1 MPSPA
6 FYFDNFQEA
15 RGGIA
20 KGSGA
25 EDMAVAASRWAPP
38 ARGTEEFFFVVTP
51 RPGGTFP
58 DQMEQ
63 VFAQYEDT
71 LRGVGLDASSL
82 TTATVFLSDSANQEA
97 GLRDHAGFAR
107 MIYGDGAVTVVQQP
121 PASGKIGLLAYHVR
135 RPAGAE
141 VRMGLTVAGA
151 KAQASALSVAAEP
164 YRFTYLKN
172 LLSRDGT
179 DAASQAEDLLGF
191 AGHCAQSNGVALAE
205 VVRTWLYVND
215 VDANYGA
222 LSEAR
227 NRVFARH
234 GIDTAT
240 GFPASTGI
248 EGRSADHRDVIMLDL
263 VAIRGLQPGQCRGM
277 AAPGFMNPT
286 VEYGVTFER
295 GREVVYGDRRHLY
308 VSGTASIDESGK
320 ILHLGDVRRQTRRAI
335 DNVAA
340 LLGNS
345 GAGLADMRHLIV
357 YLRDM
362 ADAETVEA
370 VVAATALAAV
380 PRIIV
385 RAPVCRP
392 GWLVEMEGMAI
403 DGRGE
408 PRFAAF

>member
-1 MPSPA
+1 
-6 FYFDNFQEA
+6 
-15 RGGIA
+15 
-20 KGSGA
+20 
-25 EDMAVAASRWAPP
+25 MAVAASRWAPP
-38 ARGTEEFFFVVTP
+38 ARGTEEFYFVVTP
-51 RPGGTFP
+51 RPGGGFSG
-58 DQMEQ
+58 QMDQ

-71 LRGVGLDASSL
+71 IASIGLDASSL

-97 GLRDHAGFAR
+97 ALRDHAGFAR
-107 MIYGDGAVTVVQQP
+107 MIYGDCAVTVLQQP

-172 LLSRDGT
+172 LLSREGA

-191 AGHCAQSNGVALAE
+191 AGQCAQSNGIALAE
-205 VVRTWLYVND
+205 VVRTWLYIND
-215 VDANYGA
+215 VDAHYGA
-222 LSEAR
+222 ISDAR
-227 NRVFARH
+227 NRVFARY
-234 GIDTAT
+234 GIDTRT

-295 GREVVYGDRRHLY
+295 GREVVYGDRRHFY
-308 VSGTASIDESGK
+308 VSGTASIDDAGR
-320 ILHLGDVRRQTRRAI
+320 ILHLGDVGRQAERAVENI
-335 DNVAA
+335 AA

-345 GAGLADMRHLIV
+345 GARLEDMRHLIV

-362 ADAETVEA
+362 ADADAVEA
-370 VVAATALAAV
+370 VVAGSGLAAV

-403 DGRGE
+403 DGKGD
-408 PRFAAF
+408 PRFAVF